1 MHFQNNWKKGANM
14 VSSFQSSSSSSSLN
28 RSHIDPPTLLQLSQ
42 EFDEKLVTSMDE
54 KKRSVEERLKTN
66 GKIKVTWKYK
76 DATLKDLILNQV
88 SMLTTI
94 CWNSKPKSEKSISK
108 FMSIAP
114 DVFNYIFRT
123 YLDLNTVLITSRVC
137 SKWNKKTIELF
148 GTDIHL
154 KCAILISKHMKN
166 LNILNQINLV
176 TYLKIPL
183 NRVNQ
188 LPLKVCDLFSD
199 LYFSVEILN
208 KGKSSESIKI
218 SGDLIGKIAQKIQKD
233 GANSCKFEAEF
244 SFNECNYKLIK
255 GVSQF
260 IKKTYSLGFIS
271 FTNIHYNFGAVRTGI
286 FPFKIGQDPRQ
297 LESECYIEQYLKQIL
312 IEFKNNNFYHKSTE
326 LDNGVLSLVVGQNS
340 NFLENVI

>member
-1 MHFQNNWKKGANM
+1 M
-14 VSSFQSSSSSSSLN
+14 VSSFQSSSTSSSLD
-28 RSHIDPPTLLQLSQ
+28 RSHFDPPTLMQLSQ

-76 DATLKDLILNQV
+76 DATLKDLILNQI
-88 SMLTTI
+88 SMFTTI

-114 DVFNYIFRT
+114 DVFNHIFRT

-183 NRVNQ
+183 NRVYQ
-188 LPLKVCDLFSD
+188 LPVKVCDLFSD
-199 LYFSVEILN
+199 LYFSVEILK
-208 KGKSSESIKI
+208 KGKRSESIKI

-255 GVSQF
+255 GDSQF
-260 IKKTYSLGFIS
+260 INKTYSLGFMV
-271 FTNIHYNFGAVRTGI
+271 FTIPHYNYTAARTGF
-286 FPFKIGQDPRQ
+286 FPFKMEERANPEQS
-297 LESECYIEQYLKQIL
+297 EAECYIEQYLKQIF
-312 IEFKNNNFYHKSTE
+312 IEFKNNNFFHKPTE
-326 LDNGVLSLVVGQNS
+326 LDNGVLSLVLGQNS
-340 NFLENVI
+340 NVLENVI